1 MISIRKMFLTFVLSI
16 KNDGKVTKLP
26 KIILLLP
33 VMREDLF
40 SQIETYG
47 VDIGIGKPL
56 IPSVLFNGIIDL
68 YGQNY
73 EKKYFQGLKLDRI

>member
-1 MISIRKMFLTFVLSI
+1 MKKSS
-16 KNDGKVTKLP
+16 KVP
-26 KIILLLP
+26 KIIMLLP

-40 SQIETYG
+40 EQMERYD

-68 YGQNY
+68 YGH
-73 EKKYFQGLKLDRI
+73 KL